1 MENCGAIN
9 DVWDF
14 QRVVQSGAINDVWDF
29 QRVVQKIKQEIK
41 ISTTLVLPLAT
52 VVETG
57 NHIAQAKAKQYEIA
71 KAFAKI
77 MTDAADETTPWA
89 AFSEQIVLWE
99 AEELKKLAAKF
110 PEEAEELKK
119 LAAKF
124 PENAKQKT
132 SIGDASIVSL
142 GWHYHQKGYH
152 VEFLTADEGLKAQEP
167 PPPTASTRRSSGRKG

>member
-1 MENCGAIN
+1 MRKVLLIDTSLLCVWLKVSGMENCGAIN

-14 QRVVQSGAINDVWDF
+14 QRVD
-29 QRVVQKIKQEIK
+29 QKIKQEIK

-71 KAFAKI
+71 QAFAKI

-99 AEELKKLAAKF
+99 AEELKKLAV
-110 PEEAEELKK
+110 
-119 LAAKF
+119 KF

-132 SIGDASIVSL
+132 SMGDASIVSL

-152 VEFLTADEGLKAQEP
+152 VEFLTADKGLKSQEP
-167 PPPTASTRRSSGRKG
+167 PPPTAPTRRSSRRKG